1 MSSKSKIEIE
11 TFISRD
17 LNMMWINDA
26 FCHFLWVL
34 LKVDPSGL
42 TPWTC
47 FARSKKDAPLW
58 EWYMRVASSPTPILF
73 SSSPFASLEM
83 YLWRKM
89 RPDSSFQITLHSSSD
104 RPYLI
109 RVGGSF
115 PIQKILWRIYPFSKC
130 PQGERV
136 HFQSKKILQIQST
149 ID

>member
-1 MSSKSKIEIE
+1 
-11 TFISRD
+11 
-17 LNMMWINDA
+17 MWINDA

-83 YLWRKM
+83 YLWRKL

-115 PIQKILWRIYPFSKC
+115 PIQKFCGGFSRSANVHKGRGFISNPKKSYKFKAQLINPIPEKANLKLYAFVIYF
-130 PQGERV
+130 
-136 HFQSKKILQIQST
+136 
-149 ID
+149 